1 MTSARIIGV
10 AVGNGRFQDELCDA
24 LAPLLPI
31 ERCRTDRE
39 LLALA
44 AQHVLG
50 GAIVGH
56 ELLGLDRHVFPA
68 LVRNDI
74 PTVLLVLERD
84 IPRRLAALAL
94 DGGATRV
101 RILPLGAAP
110 NTIAAALVELRTGAV
125 ANLEH
130 TAPYVVEMPRRATP
144 ARTQSN
150 RGRVYGFVGPGGT
163 GCTTHVANL
172 LLALGAAEDVVGID
186 LDPVAP
192 MLVPLLNA
200 DPSLG
205 LDGILKAQAAGVS
218 SLERA
223 LEANLQPVPQAARAP
238 RAQLLGGLPLHGGRR
253 PVLSVELLEQ
263 LLALLAAR
271 SSLVLV
277 DVGRLLPDRERL
289 GMMQRS
295 VLAGLDGVLV
305 VGGGDRPSVLRTC
318 DAVAQLLPDP
328 DNAAPAPRIS
338 FDHLALV
345 LNRYDAALMDRP
357 ADIAGQVGLPLA
369 ACVVSDERS
378 MRRAVYTHQPAVL
391 AGRGSA
397 ASDLVRLAD
406 ALAAGDWPPRVAAR
420 RSLVAR
426 LARVV
431 RLRLAPLR
439 RKWVRS
445 RTPKMPGA
453 GYVRHSLRRGARRKP
468 WTAPVAEAPE
478 GSS

>member
-1 MTSARIIGV
+1 M
-10 AVGNGRFQDELCDA
+10 
-24 LAPLLPI
+24 
-31 ERCRTDRE
+31 
-39 LLALA
+39 
-44 AQHVLG
+44 
-50 GAIVGH
+50 
-56 ELLGLDRHVFPA
+56 
-68 LVRNDI
+68 
-74 PTVLLVLERD
+74 
-84 IPRRLAALAL
+84 
-94 DGGATRV
+94 
-101 RILPLGAAP
+101 
-110 NTIAAALVELRTGAV
+110 
-125 ANLEH
+125 
-130 TAPYVVEMPRRATP
+130 
-144 ARTQSN
+144 
-150 RGRVYGFVGPGGT
+150 
-163 GCTTHVANL
+163 
-172 LLALGAAEDVVGID
+172 
-186 LDPVAP
+186 
-192 MLVPLLNA
+192 
-200 DPSLG
+200 
-205 LDGILKAQAAGVS
+205 
-218 SLERA
+218 
-223 LEANLQPVPQAARAP
+223 
-238 RAQLLGGLPLHGGRR
+238 GGLPLHGGRR

-289 GMMQRS
+289 GMLQRS

-328 DNAAPAPRIS
+328 DNAAHAPAALIN

-431 RLRLAPLR
+431 RPQGPPRP
-439 RKWVRS
+439 KWCGP
-445 RTPKMPGA
+445 RTPKMPA
-453 GYVRHSLRRGARRKP
+453 AAPVRHRCAAAHGASRGPRRLLRRRRAAHDNDGVNARGRRARVARPFKSGA
-468 WTAPVAEAPE
+468 TAASVRG
-478 GSS
+478 GSPTAGR

>member
-110 NTIAAALVELRTGAV
+110 NSIAAALAELRTGAV

-130 TAPYVVEMPRRATP
+130 TGPYVVEVPRRATP
-144 ARTQSN
+144 ARAQSS

-172 LLALGAAEDVVGID
+172 LLALGAAEDVVGVD

-289 GMMQRS
+289 GMLQRS

-328 DNAAPAPRIS
+328 DNAAPAPRIN
-338 FDHLALV
+338 FDHLALI
-345 LNRYDAALMDRP
+345 LNRYDAELMDRP
-357 ADIAGQVGLPLA
+357 DDIAGQVGLPLA
-369 ACVVSDERS
+369 ACVAADERS

>member
-1 MTSARIIGV
+1 MGQPEERRPYHAGPRSRPGPGSAKRQLITDGRGRGAGPGTPDRGGRPGASTSPGAGIARGAPCRGRRRHAIASSGNPARACSVVSRRGKPEMTSARIIGV

-110 NTIAAALVELRTGAV
+110 NSIAAALVELRTGAV

-130 TAPYVVEMPRRATP
+130 TGPYVGEVPRRATL
-144 ARTQSN
+144 ARAQSS

-172 LLALGAAEDVVGID
+172 LLALGAAEDVVGVD

-238 RAQLLGGLPLHGGRR
+238 LPHQLSG
-253 PVLSVELLEQ
+253 
-263 LLALLAAR
+263 
-271 SSLVLV
+271 
-277 DVGRLLPDRERL
+277 
-289 GMMQRS
+289 
-295 VLAGLDGVLV
+295 
-305 VGGGDRPSVLRTC
+305 
-318 DAVAQLLPDP
+318 
-328 DNAAPAPRIS
+328 
-338 FDHLALV
+338 
-345 LNRYDAALMDRP
+345 
-357 ADIAGQVGLPLA
+357 
-369 ACVVSDERS
+369 
-378 MRRAVYTHQPAVL
+378 
-391 AGRGSA
+391 
-397 ASDLVRLAD
+397 
-406 ALAAGDWPPRVAAR
+406 
-420 RSLVAR
+420 
-426 LARVV
+426 
-431 RLRLAPLR
+431 
-439 RKWVRS
+439 
-445 RTPKMPGA
+445 
-453 GYVRHSLRRGARRKP
+453 
-468 WTAPVAEAPE
+468 
-478 GSS
+478 